1 MAENEIK
8 KIIEKRELLRQ
19 ELEKIDNFLDLY
31 RELTGT
37 EAERSEASVASG
49 DIEAPKSH
57 GRKRTTGTA
66 KPSDVGPMA
75 RRILLDHGK
84 PMTRSE
90 LLNALEER
98 DVVLAGD
105 DKAKYL
111 GTILWRM
118 REAFVNLD
126 GHGYW
131 PKDQPYEPASYVP
144 DDNKKGASKI
154 GMPQLIPLSD
164 GHRSED

>member
-8 KIIEKRELLRQ
+8 KIMEKRELLRQ

-37 EAERSEASVASG
+37 EAVRSEPSAATDSA
-49 DIEAPKSH
+49 EPPKSH
-57 GRKRTTGTA
+57 GRKRTPGTA

-75 RRILLDHGK
+75 RRILLDNGK

-90 LLNALEER
+90 LLKALEER
-98 DVVLAGD
+98 DVVLAGE

-118 REAFVNLD
+118 KEAFINLE
-126 GHGYW
+126 GFGYW
-131 PKDQPYEPASYVP
+131 PKDKPFEPANYFPIERMS
-144 DDNKKGASKI
+144 DDDLLDTLDARRIAN
-154 GMPQLIPLSD
+154 
-164 GHRSED
+164 E

>member
-8 KIIEKRELLRQ
+8 KIMEKRELLRQ

-37 EAERSEASVASG
+37 EAVRSEPPVSGSV
-49 DIEAPKSH
+49 EPPKSH
-57 GRKRTTGTA
+57 GRKRTSGTA

-75 RRILLDHGK
+75 RRILLEHGK

-118 REAFVNLD
+118 KEAFVNLD
-126 GHGYW
+126 GYGYW
-131 PKDQPYEPASYVP
+131 PRDKPFVPANYDP
-144 DDNKKGASKI
+144 DVEELYREAAVYSAGEVD
-154 GMPQLIPLSD
+154 LS
-164 GHRSED
+164 